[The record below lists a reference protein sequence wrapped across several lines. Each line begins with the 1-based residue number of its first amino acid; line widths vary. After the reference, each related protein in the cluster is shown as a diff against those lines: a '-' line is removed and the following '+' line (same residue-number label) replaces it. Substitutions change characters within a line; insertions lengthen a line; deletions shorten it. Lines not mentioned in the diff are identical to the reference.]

1 VSYLLDTNICICALK
16 SRPPEVLARLRAL
29 SPADIALSVVTLLE
43 LRQGAEG
50 SQQPDAAHARL
61 DAFVAP
67 LGILPFEEKDALT
80 GARLRAA
87 LFRRGR
93 PIGDLYSLIAA
104 QAVTRD
110 LILVTNNL
118 REFSRIPGLR
128 TENWVSAG

>member
-1 VSYLLDTNICICALK
+1 VSYLLDTNICIYALK

-29 SPADIALSVVTLLE
+29 SPADVALSVVTLLE

-61 DAFVAP
+61 NAFVAP

-93 PIGDLYSLIAA
+93 PIGDLDSLIAA

-128 TENWVSAG
+128 TENWVSAE

>member
-1 VSYLLDTNICICALK
+1 VSYLLDTNICIYALK

-29 SPADIALSVVTLLE
+29 RPADITLSVVTLLE

-50 SQQPDAAHARL
+50 SQQPGAAHARL
-61 DAFVAP
+61 DAFAAP
-67 LGILPFEEKDALT
+67 MRILPFEEEDALT

-93 PIGDLYSLIAA
+93 PIGDLDSLIAA

-128 TENWVSAG
+128 TENWVP

>member
-1 VSYLLDTNICICALK
+1 MSYLLDTNICIYALK

-29 SPADIALSVVTLLE
+29 SPVDVALSVVTLLE
-43 LRQGAEG
+43 LRQGAFG

-67 LGILPFEEKDALT
+67 LQILPFEEADART

-87 LFRRGR
+87 LFRHGR
-93 PIGDLYSLIAA
+93 PIGDLDSLIAA
-104 QAVTRD
+104 QAVTRN

-118 REFSRIPGLR
+118 REFNRVPGLR
-128 TENWVSAG
+128 TENWVSVG